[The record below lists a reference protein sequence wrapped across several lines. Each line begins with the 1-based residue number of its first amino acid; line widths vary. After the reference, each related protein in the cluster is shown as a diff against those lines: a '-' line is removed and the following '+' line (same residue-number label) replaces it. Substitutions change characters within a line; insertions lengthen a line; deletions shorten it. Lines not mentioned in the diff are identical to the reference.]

1 MRALVLCV
9 GLAAC
14 APDIHS
20 GSYLCGPNASC
31 PDGQACNGAA
41 DEDSGLMADTC
52 VLASTAQPFA
62 CVDKNN
68 AEPNN
73 TAAEGLVLENLQCLT
88 AAVFIESCM
97 TSDDNADWLT
107 FVAPPTCAAVE
118 VQARLVFSIAFE
130 MLGLEL
136 WDLDRDVQLATEGE
150 CAQGAAIGAVRR
162 CLDFELVP
170 GTRYGVKVRPTGEGN
185 CDGACAYN
193 RYSLSVQ
200 LATPG

>member
-1 MRALVLCV
+1 MRAIVLCV

-31 PDGQACNGAA
+31 PEGQACNGAD

-62 CVDKNN
+62 CTDQMN

-73 TAAEGLVLENLQCLT
+73 TAGEGLVLQNLGCVS
-88 AAVFIESCM
+88 APFVMESCM
-97 TSDDNADWLT
+97 PSDDSADWLT
-107 FVAPPTCAAVE
+107 FVAPSVCSAVE
-118 VQARLVFSIAFE
+118 VQARLVFPIAFE
-130 MLGLEL
+130 ELGIEL
-136 WDLDRDVQLATEGE
+136 WDVTRNVQLATDGE
-150 CAQGAAIGAVRR
+150 CAQGAEIGAVRR

-170 GTRYGVKVRPTGEGN
+170 GTTYGVKVRPTGTGN
-185 CDGACAYN
+185 CDGACTYN